1 VAYPARPLVRIGTAQ
16 LLRATAPVVVPP
28 VNLHDRRLFRVDH
41 VFTVRAKWIVVKVQ
55 F

>member
-1 VAYPARPLVRIGTAQ
+1 VAHPARPLVRIGTAQ
-16 LLRATAPVVVPP
+16 VLSATVPVVVSP
-28 VNLHDRRLFRVDH
+28 VNLPDRRLFRVDH